1 MKVIEK
7 AKTVCQLTRSEQEKG
22 MTPRFLYAFGGLVIS
37 GMVGLLINLLA
48 AAIEQ
53 QTFANHFNALTI
65 WILVGVIC
73 FGTLLGAWLGGK
85 VSLPT
90 VASPPGSQTT
100 PPDPRES
107 VSVTRLRA
115 FLSYGRWRGK
125 GLRLTDILLVGSR
138 LDIDS

>member
-1 MKVIEK
+1 MP
-7 AKTVCQLTRSEQEKG
+7 
-22 MTPRFLYAFGGLVIS
+22 PRFLYAFGGLLIS

-48 AAIEQ
+48 SAIEQ
-53 QTFANHFNALTI
+53 QAFANHFNALTI
-65 WILVGVIC
+65 WVLLGFIC

-85 VSLPT
+85 VSLPPA
-90 VASPPGSQTT
+90 VLPPASQTT
-100 PPDPRES
+100 PPDPGEA

-115 FLSYGRWRGK
+115 FLSYGKWRGK